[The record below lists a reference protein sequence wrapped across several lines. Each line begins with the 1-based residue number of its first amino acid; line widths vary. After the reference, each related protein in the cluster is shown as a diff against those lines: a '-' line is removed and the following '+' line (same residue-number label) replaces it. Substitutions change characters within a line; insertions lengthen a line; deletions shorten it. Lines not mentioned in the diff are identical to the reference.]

1 MPDYGLN
8 VSRTLP
14 VRDTGYTG
22 TVHLKLKPSVDA
34 EHNLDTDLADFNSA
48 SRLKQLLYS
57 GITNFK
63 AANREELFIPTL
75 DQNFIANDGQNPNEF
90 GIQNFDAVVNGWVI
104 PVRSSAVTG
113 GSMSDMDYV
122 SIELPVSPAPAPM
135 SRQDFVFLEVWRS
148 LIKPSPS
155 TENKPSA
162 NQVYRYGN
170 TQYRGVNL
178 QDDLTQPDIN
188 ATTSYRVQVQYRI
201 RVVEGVD
208 FSSHPE
214 GLTDTIVKARGGA
227 SSAST
232 WTYQRDLEDKGLF
245 VAGDGSSQAQSDLGN
260 VDGYVYAIPLCK
272 VHRRNSA
279 AYSMTNPNGSSSSLL
294 NSPMS
299 DRPDGLFY
307 DEVALRDI
315 IDLRHLVNPDMDMSG
330 LLEHN
335 FDLLLRRNL
344 NTEYGS
350 DPSIDS
356 QIQGTEMLTVDGY
369 SVADQSGVYDLPFDP
384 DNLRRDYSG
393 ESREHQI
400 MFSFEASQSLTE
412 GAVIY
417 NAVNFQISVSLPPGS
432 TLTAPLIYVDGD
444 LKNDGMQAPGWTVT
458 GNVAT
463 GILNSAYSSNTVVLI
478 FDASYA
484 PAGHRFVAT
493 NYFNV
498 RNARALNP
506 EDFSFTVNPSTVSEY
521 RNVPQSGLPVTLG
534 IADTIRD
541 YPIVTI
547 DNAGDTQYQTPV
559 QYGLHYNAFTRLY
572 ERNITGNGTNIYT
585 VPSSVNGI
593 NVLGIRSVQV
603 TDSNVILWNTI
614 TPTSVVR
621 NTNGNF
627 TVTLPNAYLST
638 FVIKFEL
645 VLEKTGTVLDRSTK
659 GLKEIQYLEWLTSTG
674 DGVSSSYTFYTSGL
688 PYAMSSFDNSG
699 TPAFFAYVA
708 GVRSFNI
715 TNIDIS
721 VNRVQLTFNSPVA
734 SGEEIRFYMLVSYA
748 PTPLDRLQVVYDR
761 RAYQGTGA
769 ANVNLPGAKI
779 MAVGKN
785 PVVHTLGTFKDTD
798 LRNKEM
804 FAISETLPLA
814 FGSMDSD
821 FENTDLGLANSQF
834 SAFKMLKLP
843 WGLTHDYRAGSTGK
857 LPAPGDIIL
866 TDPRSVTPER
876 GISDLALYIKNRL
889 DDVDYPLEFVT
900 PLLNLAGS
908 HQVVMYYLIK
918 DPETHELLL
927 LVITYSSSGIGNEL
941 VKSDATQ
948 SGVAYDVYRL
958 SGKPILK

>member
-48 SRLKQLLYS
+48 SRIKQLLYS
-57 GITNFK
+57 GVTNFR
-63 AANREELFIPTL
+63 AANREEIFIPTL
-75 DQNFIANDGQNPNEF
+75 DQTFIANDGQNPNEF

-162 NQVYRYGN
+162 TQVYRYGN
-170 TQYRGVNL
+170 TQYRGANL

-232 WTYQRDLEDKGLF
+232 WTYQRDAEDKGLF
-245 VAGDGSSQAQSDLGN
+245 VAGDGSTQAQSDLGN

-279 AYSMTNPNGSSSSLL
+279 AYSMTNPNGSASSLL
-294 NSPMS
+294 TSPMS

-315 IDLRHLVNPDMDMSG
+315 IDLRHLVNSDMDLSG
-330 LLEHN
+330 MLEHN
-335 FDLLLRRNL
+335 FDLLLRRSL

-369 SVADQSGVYDLPFDP
+369 SVTDQPGVYDLPFDP

-393 ESREHQI
+393 ESREHQL
-400 MFSFEASQSLTE
+400 MFSFDASQSTTS

-417 NAVNFQISVSLPPGS
+417 NAAESEITVALPPGS
-432 TLTAPLIYVDGD
+432 TLTAPLVYVDGD
-444 LKNDGMQAPGWTVT
+444 LKNDGIEGTGWIVT
-458 GNVAT
+458 GNIAT
-463 GILNSAYSSNTVVLI
+463 GVLNSAYASKTVVLL
-478 FDASYA
+478 FNASYA

-521 RNVPQSGLPVTLG
+521 RAVPQSGLPVTLG
-534 IADTIRD
+534 IADSMKD
-541 YPIVTI
+541 CPIVTI
-547 DNAGDTQYQTPV
+547 DNAGNTQYQSPAL
-559 QYGLHYNAFTRLY
+559 YGLHHNAFTRLY
-572 ERNITGNGTNIYT
+572 ERNVTGNSTDVYT
-585 VPSSVNGI
+585 VPFSVNGL
-593 NVLGIRSVQV
+593 NVMGIKSIQV
-603 TDSNVILWNTI
+603 TDSSAISWSFI
-614 TPTSVVR
+614 TPTKVTR
-621 NTNGNF
+621 DTLGNF
-627 TVTLPNAYLST
+627 VVTLPNSYLST
-638 FVIKFEL
+638 FIIKFEL
-645 VLEKTGTVLDRSTK
+645 VLEKTGVVLDRSTK
-659 GLKEIQYLEWLTSTG
+659 GIKEVQRLEWLTASG
-674 DGVSSSYTFYTSGL
+674 DGVSSTYTFYTSGI
-688 PYAMSSFDNSG
+688 PYALSSFDDG
-699 TPAFFAYVA
+699 VTPTFFAYIDS
-708 GVRSFNI
+708 VRS
-715 TNIDIS
+715 TNIVNVS
-721 VNRVQLTFNSPVA
+721 VSANRVEVTFNSFVA
-734 SGEEIRFYMLVSYA
+734 AGKEIRIYMLVSYA

-769 ANVNLPGAKI
+769 ANVNLSGARI

-785 PVVHTLGTFKDTD
+785 PIVHTLGTFKDTD

-821 FENTDLGLANSQF
+821 FQNTDLGLANSQF

-843 WGLTHDYRAGSTGK
+843 WNLTHDYRSGSTGK

-866 TDPRSVTPER
+866 TDPRAVTPER
-876 GISDLALYIKNRL
+876 GIADAALYIKNRL
-889 DDVDYPLEFVT
+889 DDVNYPLEFVT

-908 HQVVMYYLIK
+908 HQVVTYYLIK